1 MSKKTISNEDITQLK
16 GADRIR
22 LKPGV
27 MLGSDGI
34 DAVIQT
40 VFEIVSN
47 SIDEA
52 KEGYGDLINITLYN
66 DDSVEVEDFGRGIPL
81 DFNNKEQRYNWEL
94 IFCEL
99 YAGGKYN
106 NNSESGNYQFAIGTN
121 GLGACATQYTSEY
134 MNVRS
139 YRDGYMYSID
149 FKEGYAVTE
158 LSKTELGRKE
168 KRTGTVIKWKPD
180 LKVFTDIKIPRDV
193 LSDIIRKQAIV
204 NAGLKFRINCQ
215 GEDGKFEQSEYYYEE
230 GIKEYLR
237 ELAGDSILTPPVFW
251 TSEGTGRDREDKPEY
266 KVKFELTFCFTK
278 GVGELQCFHNSSFLE
293 NGGSPEKAVRMAFTS
308 AIDKYSKTV
317 GKAKADMRIPFSDI
331 ADSLVII
338 VNSFSTYCSYENQTK
353 KSINNKFIY
362 DFLTN
367 YIKRNL
373 EIYFL
378 EKPQEADTLYKQI
391 IINKKSREAAEAA
404 RANIVKE
411 LAPTTTDIT
420 KHVEKFVDCRSRDPK
435 ERELFIVEGDSALG
449 SCKLA
454 RDPYFQAVMPVRG
467 KILNCL
473 KSTDS
478 KILQNQIIMDLIKV
492 IGCGVEIKAGKKGE
506 SAFNIGNLR
515 FHRIIICTD
524 ADVDGFQIRT
534 LILTMF
540 YRLLPTLISE
550 GYIYIAESPLYEI
563 TCGKETRFAYDE
575 NEKAEILKQF
585 EGKKVTIQRSKGLGE
600 NEPDMMKLTTMA
612 PDTRRLIR
620 IQPCN
625 VEETFEMFD
634 TLLGNNLDGRKEFI
648 SAHSEEYYQDADI

>member
-1 MSKKTISNEDITQLK
+1 MAKKTISNEDITQLK
-16 GADRIR
+16 GPDRIR
-22 LKPGV
+22 LRPGV

-52 KEGYGDLINITLYN
+52 REGYGDLINLTLFN

-81 DFNNKEQRYNWEL
+81 DYNNKEQRYNWEL

-106 NNSESGNYQFAIGTN
+106 NNSESGNYEFAIGTN
-121 GLGACATQYTSEY
+121 GLGACSTQYSSEY
-134 MNVRS
+134 MSVRS
-139 YRDGYMYSID
+139 YRDGYVYSID

-158 LSKTELGRKE
+158 LTKTELSRKE

-204 NAGLKFRINCQ
+204 NAGLKFHVKYQN
-215 GEDGKFEQSEYYYEE
+215 EDGGFEETDYYYEQ
-230 GIKEYLR
+230 GIKEYLT
-237 ELAGDSILTPPVFW
+237 ELAGESILTQPVFW
-251 TSEGTGRDREDKPEY
+251 QSEGVGRDREDKPEY

-378 EKPQEADTLYKQI
+378 EKPSEADALYKQI

-411 LAPTTTDIT
+411 LAPATADIT
-420 KHVEKFVDCRSRDPK
+420 KRVEKFVPCRSHDPS
-435 ERELFIVEGDSALG
+435 ECEIFIVEGDSALG
-449 SCKLA
+449 SCQMA
-454 RDPYFQAVMPVRG
+454 RDPYFQAIMPVRG
-467 KILNCL
+467 KTLNCL
-473 KSTDS
+473 KSTDA
-478 KILQNQIIMDLIKV
+478 KILQNQIIMDLVKVLGCGAEIKV
-492 IGCGVEIKAGKKGE
+492 GKKGE
-506 SAFNIGNLR
+506 SAFNIANLK
-515 FHRIIICTD
+515 FHKIIICTD

-563 TCGKETRFAYDE
+563 TCGKDTEFAYDD
-575 NEKAEILKQF
+575 NEKAEILKKY
-585 EGKKVTIQRSKGLGE
+585 EGKKVSIQRSKGLGE
-600 NEPDMMKLTTMA
+600 NEPDMMKLTTMS
-612 PDTRRLIR
+612 PQTRRLIR
-620 IQPCN
+620 VQPCN
-625 VEETFEMFD
+625 AEETYEMFD
-634 TLLGNNLDGRKEFI
+634 TLLGNNLDARKEFI

>member
-1 MSKKTISNEDITQLK
+1 MPKKVISNDDITQLK

-22 LKPGV
+22 LRPGV

-106 NNSESGNYQFAIGTN
+106 NNSESGNYQYAIGTN

-139 YRDGYMYSID
+139 YRDGFMYSID
-149 FKEGYAVTE
+149 FKEGYAVSELRKTE
-158 LSKTELGRKE
+158 LSKKE

-180 LKVFTDIKIPRDV
+180 LNVFTDIKIPRDE

-204 NAGLKFRINCQ
+204 NAGLRFCIRYEKEE
-215 GEDGKFEQSEYYYEE
+215 GGFEETTYYYEE
-230 GIKEYLR
+230 GIREYLK
-237 ELAGDSILTPPVFW
+237 ELAGDSVLTQPVFW
-251 TSEGTGRDREDKPEY
+251 ESEGVGRDREDKPEY
-266 KVKFELTFCFTK
+266 KVKFELVFCFTK
-278 GVGELQCFHNSSFLE
+278 GVGALKCFHNSSFLE
-293 NGGSPEKAVRMAFTS
+293 NGGSPEKAVRMSFTS
-308 AIDKYSKTV
+308 AIDKYAKTV
-317 GKAKADMRIPFSDI
+317 GKAKADMKIPFSDI

-362 DFLTN
+362 DFLNN

-378 EKPQEADTLYKQI
+378 EKPSEAEALYKQI
-391 IINKKSREAAEAA
+391 MINKKSREAAEAA

-411 LAPTTTDIT
+411 LAPTVTDIT
-420 KHVEKFVDCRSRDPK
+420 KKIEKFADCRSRDPK
-435 ERELFIVEGDSALG
+435 ERELFIVEGDSAMT

-454 RDPYFQAVMPVRG
+454 RDAYFQAVMPVRG
-467 KILNCL
+467 KTLNCL
-473 KSTDS
+473 KSTDA
-478 KILQNQIIMDLIKV
+478 KIMQSQIIMDLVKVLGCGAEIKV
-492 IGCGVEIKAGKKGE
+492 GKKGE

-515 FHRIIICTD
+515 FNKIIICTD
-524 ADVDGFQIRT
+524 ADVDGYQIRT

-563 TCGKETRFAYDE
+563 TCGNETEFAYDE
-575 NEKAEILKQF
+575 NEKIEILKKY
-585 EGKKVTIQRSKGLGE
+585 EGKKVNIQRSKGLGE
-600 NEPDMMKLTTMA
+600 NEPDMMKLTTMSPA
-612 PDTRRLIR
+612 TRRLIR

-625 VEETFEMFD
+625 AEETYEMFD
-634 TLLGNNLDGRKEFI
+634 TLLGNNLEGRKEFI
-648 SAHSEEYYQDADI
+648 SNHSEEYYQDADI

>member
-1 MSKKTISNEDITQLK
+1 MAKKTISNDDITQLK
-16 GADRIR
+16 GPDRIR

-52 KEGYGDLINITLYN
+52 KEGYGDHINITVFA

-99 YAGGKYN
+99 YAGGKYD
-106 NNSESGNYQFAIGTN
+106 NNSDSGSYQFAIGTN
-121 GLGACATQYTSEY
+121 GLGACAAQYTSEY
-134 MNVRS
+134 MKVRS
-139 YRDGYMYSID
+139 YRDGFMYSID
-149 FKEGYAVTE
+149 FKEGYAVTD
-158 LSKTELGRKE
+158 LNKTELSRKE

-180 LKVFTDIKIPRDV
+180 LKVFTDIKIPREV

-204 NAGLKFRINCQ
+204 NAGLRFSVRYEN
-215 GEDGKFEQSEYYYEE
+215 GDGSFEDEEYYYEE
-230 GIKEYLR
+230 GIREYLR
-237 ELAGDSILTPPVFW
+237 ELAKDSVLTPPVFW
-251 TSEGTGRDREDKPEY
+251 ASEGVGRDREDKPEY
-266 KVKFELTFCFTK
+266 KVKFELVFCFTK

-378 EKPQEADTLYKQI
+378 EKPQEADAIYKQI

-404 RANIVKE
+404 RANVVKE
-411 LAPTTTDIT
+411 LAPTATDVT
-420 KHVEKFVDCRSRDPK
+420 KRVEKLVPCRSNDPK
-435 ERELFIVEGDSALG
+435 ECEIYIVEGDSALG
-449 SCKLA
+449 SCKDA
-454 RDPYFQAVMPVRG
+454 RDAYFQAVMPVRG
-467 KILNCL
+467 KTLNCL
-473 KSTDS
+473 KSTDA
-478 KILQNQIIMDLIKV
+478 KILQNQIIMD
-492 IGCGVEIKAGKKGE
+492 
-506 SAFNIGNLR
+506 
-515 FHRIIICTD
+515 
-524 ADVDGFQIRT
+524 
-534 LILTMF
+534 
-540 YRLLPTLISE
+540 
-550 GYIYIAESPLYEI
+550 
-563 TCGKETRFAYDE
+563 
-575 NEKAEILKQF
+575 
-585 EGKKVTIQRSKGLGE
+585 
-600 NEPDMMKLTTMA
+600 
-612 PDTRRLIR
+612 
-620 IQPCN
+620 
-625 VEETFEMFD
+625 
-634 TLLGNNLDGRKEFI
+634 
-648 SAHSEEYYQDADI
+648 

>member
-1 MSKKTISNEDITQLK
+1 MPKKIISNEDITQLK

-22 LKPGV
+22 LRPGV

-52 KEGYGDLINITLYN
+52 KEGYGDLINITLFK

-106 NNSESGNYQFAIGTN
+106 NNSESGNYQYAIGTN

-139 YRDGYMYSID
+139 YRDGMMYSID
-149 FKEGYAVTE
+149 FKEGYAVTD
-158 LSKTELGRKE
+158 LIKTELSRKE

-180 LKVFTDIKIPRDV
+180 LNVFTDIKIPRDV
-193 LSDIIRKQAIV
+193 LTDIIRKQAIV
-204 NAGLKFRINCQ
+204 NAGLRFRLRYEN
-215 GEDGKFEQSEYYYEE
+215 EDGTFEDNTYYYEE
-230 GIKEYLR
+230 GIKEYLK
-237 ELAGDSILTPPVFW
+237 ELAGDSIITQPIFW
-251 TSEGTGRDREDKPEY
+251 ESEGSGRDREDKPEY
-266 KVKFELTFCFTK
+266 KVKFELAFCFTK
-278 GVGELQCFHNSSFLE
+278 GVGALQCFHNSSFLE

-353 KSINNKFIY
+353 KSISNKFIY
-362 DFLTN
+362 EFLNN

-378 EKPQEADTLYKQI
+378 EKPTEADALYKQI
-391 IINKKSREAAEAA
+391 IINKRSREAAEAA

-411 LAPTTTDIT
+411 IAQTTTDIT
-420 KHVEKFVDCRSRDPK
+420 KKVEKFVDCRSRDPK

-449 SCKLA
+449 SCKEA
-454 RDPYFQAVMPVRG
+454 RDAYFQAVMPVRG
-467 KILNCL
+467 KTLNCL

-478 KILQNQIIMDLIKV
+478 KILQNQIIMDLV
-492 IGCGVEIKAGKKGE
+492 RVLGCGAEIKAGKKGE
-506 SAFNIGNLR
+506 SAFNIANLR
-515 FHRIIICTD
+515 FHKIIICTD

-563 TCGKETRFAYDE
+563 TCGKETSFAYDE
-575 NEKAEILKQF
+575 NEKTAILKKYD
-585 EGKKVTIQRSKGLGE
+585 GKKVTIQRSKGLGE
-600 NEPDMMKLTTMA
+600 NEPDMMKLTTMS
-612 PDTRRLIR
+612 PQTRRLIR
-620 IQPCN
+620 VQPCN
-625 VEETFEMFD
+625 AEETYEMFD
-634 TLLGNNLDGRKEFI
+634 TLLGNNLEGRKEFI

>member
-1 MSKKTISNEDITQLK
+1 MAKKTISNEDITQLK
-16 GADRIR
+16 GPDRIR
-22 LKPGV
+22 LRPGV

-52 KEGYGDLINITLYN
+52 REGYGDLINITVFN

-81 DFNNKEQRYNWEL
+81 DYNNKEQRYNWEL

-106 NNSESGNYQFAIGTN
+106 NNSESGNYEFAIGTN
-121 GLGACATQYTSEY
+121 GLGACSTQYSSEY
-134 MNVRS
+134 MKVRS
-139 YRDGYMYSID
+139 YRDGFVYSID
-149 FKEGYAVTE
+149 FKEGYAVTD
-158 LSKTELGRKE
+158 LTKTELSRKE

-180 LKVFTDIKIPRDV
+180 IKVFTDIKIPRDV

-204 NAGLKFRINCQ
+204 NAGLKFNVKYQ
-215 GEDGKFEQSEYYYEE
+215 NEDGKFDETEYYYEQ
-230 GIKEYLR
+230 GIKEYLT
-237 ELAGDSILTPPVFW
+237 ELAGESILTQPVFW
-251 TSEGTGRDREDKPEY
+251 QSEGVGRDREDKPEY

-308 AIDKYSKTV
+308 AVDKYSKTV

-362 DFLTN
+362 EFLNN

-378 EKPQEADTLYKQI
+378 EKPSEAEALYKQI

-411 LAPTTTDIT
+411 LAPTTADIT
-420 KHVEKFVDCRSRDPK
+420 KRVEKFVDCRSRDPH

-467 KILNCL
+467 KTLNCL
-473 KSTDS
+473 KSTDA
-478 KILQNQIIMDLIKV
+478 KILQSQIIMDLVKV
-492 IGCGVEIKAGKKGE
+492 LGCGAEIKAGKKGE
-506 SAFNIGNLR
+506 SAFNINNLR
-515 FHRIIICTD
+515 FHKIIICTD

-563 TCGKETRFAYDE
+563 TCGKETEFAYDD
-575 NEKAEILKQF
+575 NEKADILKKY
-585 EGKKVTIQRSKGLGE
+585 EGKKVVIQRSKGLGE
-600 NEPDMMKLTTMA
+600 NEADMMKLTTMSPA
-612 PDTRRLIR
+612 TRRLIR

-625 VEETFEMFD
+625 AEETYEMFD
-634 TLLGNNLDGRKEFI
+634 TLLGNNLDARKEFI

>member
-1 MSKKTISNEDITQLK
+1 MPKKTISNDDITQLK

-52 KEGYGDLINITLYN
+52 KEGYGDLIYITLFN
-66 DDSVEVEDFGRGIPL
+66 DDSIEVEDFGRGIPL

-106 NNSESGNYQFAIGTN
+106 NNSDSGNYQFAIGTN

-139 YRDGYMYSID
+139 YRDGVIYSID
-149 FKEGYAVTE
+149 FKEGYATGELQRTE
-158 LSKTELGRKE
+158 MPRKE
-168 KRTGTVIKWKPD
+168 KRTGTVIKWRPD
-180 LKVFTDIKIPRDV
+180 LKVFTDIKIPRDT
-193 LSDIIRKQAIV
+193 LTDIIRKQAIV
-204 NAGLKFRINCQ
+204 NAGLRFRLRYEQ
-215 GEDGKFEQSEYYYEE
+215 EDGSFEEQEYYYEE
-230 GIKEYLR
+230 GIREYLR
-237 ELAGDSILTPPVFW
+237 ELARDSMITQPVFW
-251 TSEGTGRDREDKPEY
+251 QSEGSGRDREDKPDY

-278 GVGELQCFHNSSFLE
+278 GVGALQCFHNSSFLE

-308 AIDKYSKTV
+308 AIDKYAKTV
-317 GKAKADMRIPFSDI
+317 GKAKADMKIPFSDI

-362 DFLTN
+362 DFLNN

-378 EKPQEADTLYKQI
+378 EKPNEAEAIYKQI

-411 LAPTTTDIT
+411 LAPASADIT
-420 KHVEKFVDCRSRDPK
+420 KRVEKFVDCRSRDPK
-435 ERELFIVEGDSALG
+435 ERELFIVEGDSALS

-454 RDPYFQAVMPVRG
+454 RDANFQAVMPVRG
-467 KILNCL
+467 KTLNCL
-473 KSTDS
+473 KSTDA
-478 KILQNQIIMDLIKV
+478 KILQSQIIMDLVKV
-492 IGCGVEIKAGKKGE
+492 LGCGAEIKAGKKGE

-515 FHRIIICTD
+515 FHKIIICTD

-563 TCGKETRFAYDE
+563 TCGKETEFAYDD
-575 NEKAEILKQF
+575 NEKAEILKKY
-585 EGKKVTIQRSKGLGE
+585 EGKKVSIQRSKGLGE
-600 NEPDMMKLTTMA
+600 NEPDMMKLTTMSPA
-612 PDTRRLIR
+612 TRRLIR

-625 VEETFEMFD
+625 AEETYEMFD
-634 TLLGNNLDGRKEFI
+634 TLLGNNLEGRKEFI
-648 SAHSEEYYQDADI
+648 SNHSEEYYQDADI

>member
-1 MSKKTISNEDITQLK
+1 
-16 GADRIR
+16 
-22 LKPGV
+22 
-27 MLGSDGI
+27 
-34 DAVIQT
+34 
-40 VFEIVSN
+40 
-47 SIDEA
+47 
-52 KEGYGDLINITLYN
+52 
-66 DDSVEVEDFGRGIPL
+66 
-81 DFNNKEQRYNWEL
+81 
-94 IFCEL
+94 
-99 YAGGKYN
+99 
-106 NNSESGNYQFAIGTN
+106 
-121 GLGACATQYTSEY
+121 
-134 MNVRS
+134 
-139 YRDGYMYSID
+139 
-149 FKEGYAVTE
+149 
-158 LSKTELGRKE
+158 
-168 KRTGTVIKWKPD
+168 
-180 LKVFTDIKIPRDV
+180 DIKIPRDE

-204 NAGLKFRINCQ
+204 NAGLRFRISCQ
-215 GEDGKFEQSEYYYEE
+215 NEDGSFEKTEYYYEE

-237 ELAGDSILTPPVFW
+237 ELAGESVLTPPVFW
-251 TSEGTGRDREDKPEY
+251 TSEGVGRDREDKPEY

-278 GVGELQCFHNSSFLE
+278 GVSALQCFHNSSFLE

-308 AIDKYSKTV
+308 AIDKYAKTV

-378 EKPQEADTLYKQI
+378 EKPQEADALYKQI

-411 LAPTTTDIT
+411 LAPAATDVT
-420 KHVEKFVDCRSRDPK
+420 KRVEKFVPCRSNDPG
-435 ERELFIVEGDSALG
+435 ECELFIVEGDSALG

-467 KILNCL
+467 KTLNCL
-473 KSTDS
+473 KSTDA
-478 KILQNQIIMDLIKV
+478 KILQNQIIMDLVKVLGCGAEIKV
-492 IGCGVEIKAGKKGE
+492 GKKGE
-506 SAFNIGNLR
+506 SAFNISNLR
-515 FHRIIICTD
+515 FHKIIICTD

-563 TCGKETRFAYDE
+563 TCGKDTYFAYDD
-575 NEKAEILKQF
+575 NEKAEIMKKLDN
-585 EGKKVTIQRSKGLGE
+585 KKVTIQRSKGLGE

-612 PDTRRLIR
+612 PATRRLIR

-625 VEETFEMFD
+625 EEETYEMFD
-634 TLLGNNLDGRKEFI
+634 TLLGTNLDGRKEFI

>member
-1 MSKKTISNEDITQLK
+1 MAKKIISNDDITQLK
-16 GADRIR
+16 GPDRIR

-34 DAVIQT
+34 DAVVQT

-52 KEGYGDLINITLYN
+52 KEGYGDRINLTVFADN
-66 DDSVEVEDFGRGIPL
+66 SVEVEDFGRGIPL
-81 DFNNKEQRYNWEL
+81 DYNNKEQRYNWEL

-106 NNSESGNYQFAIGTN
+106 NNSEDGNYQFAIGTN

-134 MNVRS
+134 MTVKS
-139 YRDGYMYSID
+139 YTGGYLYEIS
-149 FKEGYAVTE
+149 FREGYAVTE
-158 LSKTELGRKE
+158 LTKTELSRKE

-180 LKVFTDIKIPRDV
+180 LKVFTDIKIPRDT

-204 NAGLKFRINCQ
+204 NAGLRFIV
-215 GEDGKFEQSEYYYEE
+215 KFENDDGSFDENEYYYEE
-230 GIKEYLR
+230 GIKEYLA
-237 ELAGDSILTPPVFW
+237 ELAQDKMITQPVVW
-251 TSEGTGRDREDKPEY
+251 RSEGSGRDREDKPEY
-266 KVKFELTFCFTK
+266 KVKFELAFCFTK
-278 GVGELQCFHNSSFLE
+278 GVGAIECFHNSSFLE
-293 NGGSPEKAVRMAFTS
+293 NGGSPEKAVRMAFGS

-317 GKAKADMRIPFSDI
+317 SKAKTEMKIPFSDI

-338 VNSFSTYCSYENQTK
+338 VNSHSTYCSYENQTK

-362 DFLTN
+362 EFLNN

-404 RANIVKE
+404 RANVVKE
-411 LAPTTTDIT
+411 LAPAGSDIT
-420 KHVEKFVDCRSRDPK
+420 KRVEKLVQCRSNDPS
-435 ERELFIVEGDSALG
+435 ECELFIVEGDSALG
-449 SCKLA
+449 SCKDA

-467 KILNCL
+467 KTLNCL
-473 KSTDS
+473 KSTDA

-492 IGCGVEIKAGKKGE
+492 LGCGAEIKVGKKGE
-506 SAFNIGNLR
+506 SAFNIANLR
-515 FHRIIICTD
+515 YHKIIICTD

-550 GYIYIAESPLYEI
+550 GYLYIAESPLYEI
-563 TCGKETRFAYDE
+563 TCGKETEFAYDD
-575 NEKAEILKQF
+575 NEKAVILKKF

-600 NEPDMMKLTTMA
+600 NEPKMMRLTTMA
-612 PDTRRLIR
+612 PATRRLIR
-620 IQPCN
+620 VQPCN
-625 VEETFEMFD
+625 ADETYEMFD
-634 TLLGNNLDGRKEFI
+634 TLLGNNLEARKEFI
-648 SAHSEEYYQDADI
+648 SAHSEEYYQDADV

>member
-1 MSKKTISNEDITQLK
+1 MAKKIISNEDITQLK
-16 GADRIR
+16 GPDRIR

-34 DAVIQT
+34 DAVVQT

-52 KEGYGDLINITLYN
+52 KEGYGDKINLTVFADN
-66 DDSVEVEDFGRGIPL
+66 SVEVEDFGRGIPL

-106 NNSESGNYQFAIGTN
+106 NNSDDGNYQFAIGTN

-134 MNVRS
+134 MTVKS
-139 YRDGYMYSID
+139 YTGGYLYEIS

-158 LSKTELGRKE
+158 LSKTELSRKE
-168 KRTGTVIKWKPD
+168 KRTGTVIRWKPD
-180 LKVFTDIKIPRDV
+180 LKVFTDINIPHDV

-204 NAGLKFRINCQ
+204 NAGLRFNVRYEN
-215 GEDGKFEQSEYYYEE
+215 EDKTFETEEYYYEE

-251 TSEGTGRDREDKPEY
+251 CSEGVGRDREDKPEY

-278 GVGELQCFHNSSFLE
+278 GVSAIECFHNSSFLE
-293 NGGSPEKAVRMAFTS
+293 NGGSPEKAVRMAFSS
-308 AIDKYSKTV
+308 AIDKYAKTV
-317 GKAKADMRIPFSDI
+317 AKAKADMKIPFSDI

-338 VNSFSTYCSYENQTK
+338 VNSHSTYCSYENQTK

-362 DFLTN
+362 EFLNN

-378 EKPQEADTLYKQI
+378 EKPQEADALYKQI

-411 LAPTTTDIT
+411 LAPASSDIT
-420 KHVEKFVDCRSRDPK
+420 KRVEKLVQCRSSIPS
-435 ERELFIVEGDSALG
+435 ECELFIVEGDSALG
-449 SCKLA
+449 SCKDA

-467 KILNCL
+467 KTLNCL
-473 KSTDS
+473 KSTDA

-492 IGCGVEIKAGKKGE
+492 LGCGAEIKVGKKGE
-506 SAFNIGNLR
+506 SAFNITNLR
-515 FHRIIICTD
+515 YHKIIICTD

-550 GYIYIAESPLYEI
+550 GYLYIAESPLYEI
-563 TCGKETRFAYDE
+563 TCGKETAFAYDD
-575 NEKAEILKQF
+575 NEKAEILKRF

-600 NEPDMMKLTTMA
+600 NEPEMMRLTTMSPA
-612 PDTRRLIR
+612 TRRLIR
-620 IQPCN
+620 VQPCN
-625 VEETFEMFD
+625 ADETYEMFD
-634 TLLGNNLDGRKEFI
+634 TLLGNNLEARKDFI
-648 SAHSEEYYQDADI
+648 AAHSEEYYQDADV